1 MIKVAGLLRELQ
13 FSPNHELNDYLI
25 LTKTAEEIRKFGIE
39 VNIYSEDD
47 LFRGKISEDYI
58 FSMIQSPA
66 GVDYLLKIAPS
77 KKMII
82 NSPQSVFN
90 CYRYN
95 MLSLLNKGGIK
106 VPQSLIVPSI
116 NSFALP
122 DGFFKGKLWIK
133 RGDAHAACKDDVV
146 NTESEQEIGGI
157 LRQFKQ
163 RNIERC
169 CVQEHIEG
177 DTIKFYGVR
186 DKNYFHWYYSENK
199 YKKEFDINHLKD
211 IVGKSAELLGLDIYG
226 GDVIITPEGEIY
238 VIDMNDWPSFAPV
251 RDEASKIIAEL
262 IYDKIKQNKN

>member
-1 MIKVAGLLRELQ
+1 MIKVAGLLRELE

-25 LTKTAEEIRKFGIE
+25 LTKTAEEIRKFGVE
-39 VNIYSEDD
+39 VNIYSEND
-47 LFRGKISEDYI
+47 LFEGKISEEYI

-66 GVDYLLKIAPS
+66 GVNYLLKIAPS

-82 NSPQSVFN
+82 NSPQSVLN

-95 MLSLLNKGGIK
+95 MLSLLKNGGIK
-106 VPQSLIVPSI
+106 VPKSIIVSSV
-116 NSFALP
+116 NSFVLP
-122 DGFFKGKLWIK
+122 YGFFKDKLWIK
-133 RGDAHAACKDDVV
+133 RGDAHAVCKDDVINIV
-146 NTESEQEIGGI
+146 SEEEISNI
-157 LRQFKQ
+157 LKHFKQ

-186 DKNYFHWYYSENK
+186 NKDYFHWYYSENK
-199 YKKEFDINHLKD
+199 YKKEFDVNHLKN
-211 IVGKSAELLGLDIYG
+211 IISRSVELLGLDIYG

-251 RDEASKIIAEL
+251 REEASKVIAEL
-262 IYDKIKQNKN
+262 IYNRIKQIEN

>member
-39 VNIYSEDD
+39 VNIYSEID
-47 LFRGKISEDYI
+47 LFKDRISEDYI

-66 GVDYLLKIAPS
+66 GINHLLKISPL

-82 NSPQSVFN
+82 NSPQSVLN

-95 MLSLLNKGGIK
+95 MLSLLKSGGIK

-116 NSFALP
+116 NSIVLP
-122 DGFFKGKLWIK
+122 EGFFKNKVWVK

-146 NTESEQEIGGI
+146 NTESENEISNI
-157 LRQFKQ
+157 LRQFNQ

-169 CVQEHIEG
+169 CIQEHIEG
-177 DTIKFYGVR
+177 DTVKFYGVR
-186 DKNYFHWYYSENK
+186 DKDYFHWYYSENK
-199 YKKEFDINHLKD
+199 YKNEFDINQLKN
-211 IVGKSAELLGLDIYG
+211 IVHKSAEVLGLYIYG
-226 GDVIITPEGEIY
+226 GDAIITSNEEIY
-238 VIDMNDWPSFAPV
+238 IIDMNDWPSFAPV

-262 IYDKIKQNKN
+262 IYDKIREIKN

>member
-25 LTKTAEEIRKFGIE
+25 LTKTADEIRNFGLE

-47 LFRGKISEDYI
+47 LFQGKITEDYI

-66 GVDYLLKIAPS
+66 GVNYLLKIAPS
-77 KKMII
+77 KKLII
-82 NSPQSVFN
+82 NSPQSVLN

-95 MLSLLNKGGIK
+95 MLSILKEGGIK
-106 VPQSLIVPSI
+106 IPQSFIVPSI
-116 NSFALP
+116 NSFTLP
-122 DGFFKGKLWIK
+122 EGFFKGKIWIK
-133 RGDAHAACKDDVV
+133 RGDAHAACKNDVV
-146 NTESEQEIGGI
+146 NTESEQEIGSI
-157 LRQFKQ
+157 LKQFKK
-163 RNIERC
+163 RSIDRC

-186 DKNYFHWYYSENK
+186 GKDYFHWYYSENK
-199 YKKEFDINHLKD
+199 YKTVFNINNLKN
-211 IVGKSAELLGLDIYG
+211 IIFKSAELLGLDIYG

-238 VIDMNDWPSFAPV
+238 VIDVNDWPSFAPV

-262 IYDKIKQNKN
+262 IYDKIKQIKN